1 MKNVLIAIA
10 SLLVYS
16 VSAQFNIQG
25 QIQNYENQSMKIK
38 TYQDGILTYLDRI
51 NTDKKGNFSYHI
63 KENYTG
69 LVVLELLDKNYQ
81 LVANN
86 ANIYFETN
94 YKDAKNQLNFRDA
107 ANLSYQKYLDVEDK
121 KELAKNNLKPL
132 KNYYLENTE
141 FSKALE
147 KEIKRIQNL
156 EYPADLP
163 EDLNY
168 FIETKNYLSTVGL
181 AEKSPSEW
189 LSEINQHLQN
199 DGQELENFGFLPQ
212 FVVSYISLS
221 MAGAQSKAD
230 ADEKIK
236 TNLNSLVDAIGADT
250 SRGQSI
256 LAIAI
261 PLLRGNGFD
270 LVADDLNQK
279 AESLTCQLN
288 SALANAIKAPIKVG
302 EKAPNIVFSEKKRGK
317 KSLYEIKAK
326 KKMVIFWGSWCPH
339 CRNEIPFIKDFY
351 ENFKKQGGEIVSFAL
366 DSAKEDYLPLVQGA
380 DFITDS
386 DLLKW
391 DSPVARDYGVNAT
404 PTIFLLDENNQVIKI
419 GTRVSEFVQF

>member
-38 TYQDGILTYLDRI
+38 IYQDGILTYLDRI

-121 KELAKNNLKPL
+121 KELARNNLKPL

-163 EDLNY
+163 KDLNY

-404 PTIFLLDENNQVIKI
+404 PTIFLLDENNQVVKI

>member
-1 MKNVLIAIA
+1 MKNILIAIA

-121 KELAKNNLKPL
+121 KELARNNLKPL

-156 EYPADLP
+156 EYPANLP
-163 EDLNY
+163 KDLNY

-404 PTIFLLDENNQVIKI
+404 PTIFLLDENDQVVKI

>member
-1 MKNVLIAIA
+1 MKNTLIAIA

-38 TYQDGILTYLDRI
+38 TYKDGILTYLDRI

-181 AEKSPSEW
+181 AQKLPSEW
-189 LSEINQHLQN
+189 LSEINLHLQN

-221 MAGAQSKAD
+221 MAGAQSKTD

-250 SRGQSI
+250 PRGQSI

-404 PTIFLLDENNQVIKI
+404 PTIFLLDENNQVVKI

>member
-1 MKNVLIAIA
+1 MKNILIAIA

-121 KELAKNNLKPL
+121 KELARNNLKPL

-181 AEKSPSEW
+181 AQKLPSEW
-189 LSEINQHLQN
+189 LSEINLHLQN

-404 PTIFLLDENNQVIKI
+404 PTIFLLDENNQVVKI

>member
-1 MKNVLIAIA
+1 MKNILIAIA

-38 TYQDGILTYLDRI
+38 IYQDGILTYLDRI

-121 KELAKNNLKPL
+121 KELVRNNLKPL

-163 EDLNY
+163 KDLNY

-404 PTIFLLDENNQVIKI
+404 PTIFLLDENNQVVKI

>member
-1 MKNVLIAIA
+1 MKNILIAIA

-38 TYQDGILTYLDRI
+38 IYQDGILTYLDRI

-107 ANLSYQKYLDVEDK
+107 ANLSYQKYLNVEDK
-121 KELAKNNLKPL
+121 KELARNNLKPL

-147 KEIKRIQNL
+147 KEIQRIQNL

-163 EDLNY
+163 KDLNY

-404 PTIFLLDENNQVIKI
+404 PTIFLLDENNQVVKI

>member
-1 MKNVLIAIA
+1 MKNTLIAIA

-38 TYQDGILTYLDRI
+38 TYKDGILTYLDRI

-250 SRGQSI
+250 PRGQSI

-404 PTIFLLDENNQVIKI
+404 PTIFLLDENNQVVKI

>member
-1 MKNVLIAIA
+1 MKNTLIAIV

-38 TYQDGILTYLDRI
+38 TYKDGILIYLDRI

-163 EDLNY
+163 KELNY

-189 LSEINQHLQN
+189 LSEINLHLQN

-288 SALANAIKAPIKVG
+288 SALANAIKAPIKIG
-302 EKAPNIVFSEKKRGK
+302 GKAPNIVFSEKKRGK

-404 PTIFLLDENNQVIKI
+404 PTIFLLDENNQVVKI

>member
-1 MKNVLIAIA
+1 MKNILIAIA

-16 VSAQFNIQG
+16 VSAQFDIQG

-38 TYQDGILTYLDRI
+38 IYQDGILTYLDRI

-121 KELAKNNLKPL
+121 KELVRNNLKPL

-163 EDLNY
+163 KDLNY

-404 PTIFLLDENNQVIKI
+404 PTIFLLDENNQVVKI

>member
-1 MKNVLIAIA
+1 MKNILIAIA

-38 TYQDGILTYLDRI
+38 IYQDGILTYLDRI

-121 KELAKNNLKPL
+121 KELARNNLKPL

-163 EDLNY
+163 KDLNY

-221 MAGAQSKAD
+221 MARAQSKAD

-302 EKAPNIVFSEKKRGK
+302 EKAPNIIFSEKKRGK

-366 DSAKEDYLPLVQGA
+366 DSAKEDYLSLVQGA

-404 PTIFLLDENNQVIKI
+404 PTIFLLDENNQVVKI

>member
-121 KELAKNNLKPL
+121 KELARNNLKPL

-156 EYPADLP
+156 EYPANLP
-163 EDLNY
+163 KDLNY

-404 PTIFLLDENNQVIKI
+404 PTIFLLDENNQVVKI

>member
-1 MKNVLIAIA
+1 MKNILIAIA

-38 TYQDGILTYLDRI
+38 IYQDGILTYLDRI

-121 KELAKNNLKPL
+121 KELARNNLKPL

-147 KEIKRIQNL
+147 KEIQRIQNL

-163 EDLNY
+163 KDLNY

-236 TNLNSLVDAIGADT
+236 TNLTSLVDAIGADT
-250 SRGQSI
+250 PRGQSI

-404 PTIFLLDENNQVIKI
+404 PTIFLLDENNQVVKI